1 MSYESMSSR
10 EEDPKI
16 VVMYPT
22 VTTQNSKQKEVIWK
36 QPWLLVR
43 RTVSNPLRVNIFFF
57 WDQNQERF
65 GGWKKVQYSTTANG
79 LSCVERNP
87 SGFFS

>member
-36 QPWLLVR
+36 QHRLCLAVAEYQI
-43 RTVSNPLRVNIFFF
+43 L
-57 WDQNQERF
+57 
-65 GGWKKVQYSTTANG
+65 GGKHVLILGPEPGKI
-79 LSCVERNP
+79 
-87 SGFFS
+87 